1 MYRNI
6 VFKLFYVLSLL
17 TVSIAVFDQ
26 SSVIFVKPFVI
37 ILLCYIYFID
47 NHKKNYLIPFSLL
60 LIGVA
65 EVFSVLDFSK
75 YFNVLNI
82 ILTVYYIINL
92 MVLRKSLIV
101 IKIKLKK
108 ILTGQLIISMIL
120 IGYVLYAV
128 TNLILPYTFFG
139 VNIYLYVLLFFFLVF
154 IGVCFYIYLNSKT
167 IVSSS
172 LMVAASCFLIVN
184 ITMALNEM
192 YINIAV
198 FPLIINLLQIIG
210 QFFLVKFYKD
220 QDKLTP
226 DGDYFVS

>member
-6 VFKLFYVLSLL
+6 IFKLFYVLSLL
-17 TVSIAVFDQ
+17 TVSFAVIDQ
-26 SSVIFVKPFVI
+26 RSVIFVKPFVI
-37 ILLCYIYFID
+37 ILLCCIYLID
-47 NHKKNYLIPFSLL
+47 NHKKNYLVPFSLL
-60 LIGVA
+60 VIGVA
-65 EVFSVLDFSK
+65 EVFSVLDFSG
-75 YFNVLNI
+75 YFNVLNV
-82 ILTVYYIINL
+82 ILTIYYIINL
-92 MVLRKSLIV
+92 LILRKSLTV
-101 IKIKLKK
+101 VKIKLKK

-139 VNIYLYVLLFFFLVF
+139 VNIYLYILLFFFMIF

-192 YINIAV
+192 YINLVI